1 MPNLGPTELIIILVI
16 IIVIFGAGKLAG
28 LGSALGDGVR
38 DFRAAMKE
46 GEDEDEPGEQE
57 ASASEQEASAAE
69 ADVSDQVVKDEPRAE
84 QAGEDV

>member
-46 GEDEDEPGEQE
+46 DEDEPGEQE
-57 ASASEQEASAAE
+57 ASDSEQEASAAE